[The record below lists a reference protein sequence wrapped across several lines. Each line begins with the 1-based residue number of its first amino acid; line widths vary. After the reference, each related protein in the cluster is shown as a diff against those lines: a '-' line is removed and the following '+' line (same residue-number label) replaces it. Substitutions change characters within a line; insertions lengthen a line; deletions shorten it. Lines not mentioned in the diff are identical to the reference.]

1 MRQINFKLIS
11 FFTYLFFLMSCSS
24 EENVEANAISDK
36 VALTRSAGNMTV
48 EITKLDRSTV
58 NLTIKS
64 ISIGH
69 LAGSGFSVVTNPGEL
84 NANNYVAQSIIV
96 VEPDNEMRAILNPGA
111 NQTTYTN
118 KGLMNVSDD
127 DQVGLRI
134 NLSPGNINTTAFSI
148 GNDEVD
154 GF

>member
-1 MRQINFKLIS
+1 
-11 FFTYLFFLMSCSS
+11 MSCSS

-127 DQVGLRI
+127 DQVGLRVY
-134 NLSPGNINTTAFSI
+134 LSPGNINTTAFSI